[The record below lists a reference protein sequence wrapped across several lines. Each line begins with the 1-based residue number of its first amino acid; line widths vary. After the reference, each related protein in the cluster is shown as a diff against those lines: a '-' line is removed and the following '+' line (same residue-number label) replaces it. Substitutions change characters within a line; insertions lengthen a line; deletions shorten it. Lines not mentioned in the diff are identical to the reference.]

1 MRAPSRPRDRDR
13 IDGDYLWEIEIAF
26 YRKCGMGN
34 EEAQFRT
41 IMRWADSGNLR
52 PLRAGIAKARV
63 IDDKT
68 NAIDEVTLACLTELI
83 DQGCLV
89 AKPRWPN
96 RPKSPDLL
104 ARAVVGALRYEQSDK
119 KGRSDTAFKE
129 IADELSMTE
138 SALREA
144 VRRLHKVRRRKASTD

>member
-1 MRAPSRPRDRDR
+1 MRAPSQPKDRDR
-13 IDGDYLWEIEIAF
+13 IDGHYLWEIEIAF
-26 YRKCGMGN
+26 YRKCGMGD

-41 IMRWADSGNLR
+41 IMRWADAGNLR
-52 PLRAGIAKARV
+52 PLRAAIAKARV

-68 NAIDEVTLACLTELI
+68 NAIDEVTLVCLKELI

-89 AKPRWPN
+89 AKPRLPH

-104 ARAVVGALRYEQSDK
+104 ARAVVGALRYEDRPDKRFHSD
-119 KGRSDTAFKE
+119 AVFKE

-138 SALREA
+138 DALRKA
-144 VRRLHKVRRRKASTD
+144 VRTLRKVRRRKPA

>member
-1 MRAPSRPRDRDR
+1 MKKP
-13 IDGDYLWEIEIAF
+13 
-26 YRKCGMGN
+26 N
-34 EEAQFRT
+34 FRT

-52 PLRAGIAKARV
+52 PLRAAVAKARV

-68 NAIDEVTLACLTELI
+68 NAIDEVTLVCLKELI

-89 AKPRWPN
+89 AKPRLPH

-104 ARAVVGALRYEQSDK
+104 ARAVVGALRYEDHPDK
-119 KGRSDTAFKE
+119 KSRSDAVFKE
-129 IADELSMTE
+129 IADELGMKE

-144 VRRLHKVRRRKASTD
+144 VTRLRDVRNGKGRKVRKAKRL